1 MHYHKALL
9 HVKIDKHHESSHSL
23 KHLDPVDCVDQFT
36 VNCFALL
43 PFLNFFVYNITIF
56 SCFPFLLPKV
66 LIYAQLIFLKFI
78 NLFSLF
84 LVIHTHMHTH
94 IQTSQIPEYKILSLY
109 TAISMHIFRDDHLIL
124 NSQQVCSSFY
134 LGGKPTTSTLQYH
147 NNPQIH
153 STSLRNRRGGL

>member
-1 MHYHKALL
+1 MWITESCLICKPRSTNLYIHPHKATLIEHNVQFKKKNDTKSGWRVLVKFYFRKIESRIWGMHYHKALL

-66 LIYAQLIFLKFI
+66 LIY
-78 NLFSLF
+78 
-84 LVIHTHMHTH
+84 
-94 IQTSQIPEYKILSLY
+94 P
-109 TAISMHIFRDDHLIL
+109 
-124 NSQQVCSSFY
+124 
-134 LGGKPTTSTLQYH
+134 
-147 NNPQIH
+147 
-153 STSLRNRRGGL
+153 